1 MFFYFNTKICY
12 ILKFTERKLYFSNE
26 FIYSES
32 KRLSRK
38 EGDELE
44 YIVKTEHFE
53 GPFDLLLEL
62 IKKHEMDIYDLSISK
77 ITKDYLDSIELLQKQ
92 DIEITSDF
100 MEMASILLQIK
111 SRMLLPAAE
120 KGEDPRNE
128 LVQQILDYKE
138 YKEAVEQMKVLKEME
153 QKFFKRQKVDIVHK
167 KKVGTL
173 MDVLNSYQGI
183 FTKKFKTKYNP
194 LDKLTEE
201 LTKFK
206 YTMEDRIDHL
216 KECLEVDTINVESY
230 FSAVDDREEMI
241 VTFGALLELV
251 KSQYISIVIEDN
263 GQILLEKR
271 G

>member
-1 MFFYFNTKICY
+1 M
-12 ILKFTERKLYFSNE
+12 
-26 FIYSES
+26 
-32 KRLSRK
+32 K
-38 EGDELE
+38 EGEKLD
-44 YIVKTEHFE
+44 YIIKTEHFE
-53 GPFDLLLEL
+53 GPMDLLLEL

-77 ITKDYLDSIELLQKQ
+77 ITNDYLSSLEEMQNQ
-92 DIEITSDF
+92 DIDLTSDF
-100 MEMASILLQIK
+100 MEMASVLLQIK
-111 SRMLLPAAE
+111 SRMMLPAVNE
-120 KGEDPRNE
+120 EDPRNE

-138 YKEAVEQMKVLKEME
+138 YKEAVEQMKLLKEME
-153 QKFFKRQKVDIVHK
+153 QKFFKRQKVDVVQK
-167 KKVGTL
+167 KKPGTL

-206 YTMEDRIDHL
+206 YTMEDRIEHL
-216 KECLEVDTINVESY
+216 KSCLDQNKINVESY
-230 FSAVDDREEMI
+230 FDAVEDREEMI

-251 KSQYISIVIEDN
+251 KSQYISIVVEDS